1 MNPKYLRP
9 YPVPK
14 VHEEI
19 FKKEVERLV
28 RLGVLEVENDSEWGA
43 PSSAQRKPESN

>member
-1 MNPKYLRP
+1 MKPILSRP

-14 VHEEI
+14 VYEEI

-28 RLGVLEVENDSEWGA
+28 LLGVLGVANDSEWGA
-43 PSSAQRKPESN
+43 PYFA